1 VWVWEQQLFPWV
13 GWSFQIPKAI
23 MFIAIIFYFIINLPF
38 AGQILR
44 LVQFSVPI

>member
-13 GWSFQIPKAI
+13 GCSFQIPKAI
-23 MFIAIIFYFIINLPF
+23 MFIAIIFYFIIIMDLPF

-44 LVQFSVPI
+44 LVQF